1 MEHQK
6 MAAAGDRQSSES
18 ERLARLATAGE
29 LVGGIAHDLRQPLTA
44 LEMNVS
50 AAIRLIRQTPP
61 RLAEAIEALTDSL
74 EQQHR
79 MREALQV
86 LEDLVNHRE
95 PCCDSFDIAPVVRE
109 VIALIRSDALA
120 RHVAIE
126 LDIQDPLPP
135 IVGDATLVRHAL
147 LNIALAALEARAPN
161 DRETASVGVTVVA
174 ADDAVEVAVRRVGV
188 RHGDVVFDASSIA
201 LAGSVTDAHGAT
213 LTLAPTAD
221 ADVLITRWPRRRSTP
236 PET

>member
-1 MEHQK
+1 MEPQE
-6 MAAAGDRQSSES
+6 MATAGNRQSSES

-50 AAIRLIRQTPP
+50 AAMRLMRQSPP
-61 RLAEAIEALTDSL
+61 RLPEAIEALTDAL

-86 LEDLVNHRE
+86 LEDLVNHRQ
-95 PCCDSFDIAPVVRE
+95 PCCDTFDIAPVVRE
-109 VIALIRSDALA
+109 VLALTHSDAMA
-120 RHVAIE
+120 RHIAIE
-126 LDIQDPLPP
+126 LDVRDPIPP
-135 IVGDATLVRHAL
+135 IVGDVTLVRHAL
-147 LNIALAALEARAPN
+147 LNIVLAALEAPASRDHEP
-161 DRETASVGVTVVA
+161 ASVGVTVSA
-174 ADDAVEVAVRRVGV
+174 ADDAVEVTVRRAGI
-188 RHGDVVFDASSIA
+188 RPGDVVFDASNIA

-221 ADVLITRWPRRRSTP
+221 AEVLITRWPRRQSTSP
-236 PET
+236 QP

>member
-1 MEHQK
+1 MEHQE

-18 ERLARLATAGE
+18 ERRARLAMAGE

-50 AAIRLIRQTPP
+50 AAIRLLRQSPSRTS
-61 RLAEAIEALTDSL
+61 EAIDALTDAL
-74 EQQHR
+74 DQQHR

-86 LEDLVNHRE
+86 LEDLVNQRQ
-95 PCCDSFDIAPVVRE
+95 PCSDSFDISPVVRE
-109 VIALIRSDALA
+109 VIALIHSDALA

-126 LDIQDPLPP
+126 LDVQDPVPP

-147 LNIALAALEARAPN
+147 LNIMLAALEAPPAANQEP
-161 DRETASVGVTVVA
+161 ASVHVTVA
-174 ADDAVEVAVRRVGV
+174 SEDDAVQVTVRRAGV
-188 RHGDVVFDASSIA
+188 RRGELAFDASSIA

-213 LTLAPTAD
+213 LALAPTTD
-221 ADVLITRWPRRRSTP
+221 ADVLITRWPRRADARP
-236 PET
+236 NA